1 MIGKSF
7 IDDMIEACVLFG
19 PDPITF
25 MSMDDKARVA
35 LSLDTA
41 TFQVPILIHLDYII
55 RLPDHSFV
63 VGERYNWYNLI
74 PSVYTV
80 CNILKKGLVTYSR
93 KNFAL
98 FIIPILN
105 A

>member
-7 IDDMIEACVLFG
+7 IDDMIEAFILLG

-41 TFQVPILIHLDYII
+41 TFQAPILIHLDYKI
-55 RLPDHSFV
+55 RFPGHSFV

-74 PSVYTV
+74 PLVYTV